1 MGNCLSW
8 LYLTREH
15 QVSEEQWAG
24 EKQAV
29 GEPGSQLF
37 SVPEEVL
44 QGQSA
49 ASQYWALAEVQNLP
63 SSGLSFLICEMA
75 CFL

>member
-8 LYLTREH
+8 LYLTQEH
-15 QVSEEQWAG
+15 QVSEEQWA
-24 EKQAV
+24 V
-29 GEPGSQLF
+29 GEPESQLS
-37 SVPEEVL
+37 SVPEEIL

-49 ASQYWALAEVQNLP
+49 VSQYWVLAEVQNLP
-63 SSGLSFLICEMA
+63 SSGLSFLICKMA

>member
-1 MGNCLSW
+1 MSSIHMGNCLSW
-8 LYLTREH
+8 LYLTGEH

-29 GEPGSQLF
+29 GEPGSQLS
-37 SVPEEVL
+37 SVPEEIL

-49 ASQYWALAEVQNLP
+49 ASQY
-63 SSGLSFLICEMA
+63 
-75 CFL
+75 